1 MTSRR
6 DLDEWLLYIE
16 GLHPVEIDM
25 GLGRIATVARRLA
38 LDHSAAHV
46 ITVAGTNGKG
56 STAVAM
62 EQLLLQSG
70 APAGRC
76 VGTTLSPHIDRFSER
91 IRVQGRMVPDTLICD
106 AFAAIDVA
114 RGSIALT
121 YFEFSALAAL
131 WCFQACDVSVMI
143 LEIGLGGRLDAFNL
157 IDADTAVITSIGL
170 DHQQFL
176 GTDREQIGAEKA
188 GILRS
193 GQRVCLGPDM
203 PGTVLERVRQ
213 LDLMPMGI
221 GAQLQ
226 VHSAAGGWSLDVTE
240 PDQDRWQTATLPIS
254 GFPVANC
261 ALALAAVWPL
271 LTPDQRRA
279 EGLTRWAAALALPGR
294 CERRAVQGRHWLLD
308 VGHNALAASHL
319 LQVLRS
325 QTPERTVVAVFG
337 TLADKPAAAMAQGLA
352 ERVSHWV
359 LVPTQ
364 GARGQ
369 SAGALAQRLPALA
382 NVHQAQSVAQGL
394 RLARVMTTPVDQ
406 ILVWGSFAV
415 VAEASGYLPAAAL

>member
-1 MTSRR
+1 M
-6 DLDEWLLYIE
+6 
-16 GLHPVEIDM
+16 
-25 GLGRIATVARRLA
+25 
-38 LDHSAAHV
+38 
-46 ITVAGTNGKG
+46 
-56 STAVAM
+56 
-62 EQLLLQSG
+62 
-70 APAGRC
+70 
-76 VGTTLSPHIDRFSER
+76 
-91 IRVQGRMVPDTLICD
+91 
-106 AFAAIDVA
+106 
-114 RGSIALT
+114 
-121 YFEFSALAAL
+121 
-131 WCFQACDVSVMI
+131 
-143 LEIGLGGRLDAFNL
+143 
-157 IDADTAVITSIGL
+157 
-170 DHQQFL
+170 
-176 GTDREQIGAEKA
+176 
-188 GILRS
+188 
-193 GQRVCLGPDM
+193 
-203 PGTVLERVRQ
+203 
-213 LDLMPMGI
+213 
-221 GAQLQ
+221 
-226 VHSAAGGWSLDVTE
+226 
-240 PDQDRWQTATLPIS
+240 
-254 GFPVANC
+254 ANC

-369 SAGALAQRLPALA
+369 SAGTLAQRLPALA

-394 RLARVMTTPVDQ
+394 RLARAMTTPVDQ